1 MEHLHDA
8 AFLDSPMGT
17 SVKGTPEAL
26 AALTAEDVK
35 AFVAA
40 NVTAPRTVVAAA
52 GAVDEKAFAAAANA
66 AFAGLPAP
74 AAGSDI
80 DTAMTPAIFTGS
92 DKRIRFDNLP
102 VASVAIAFKGASH
115 DSKML
120 VPLMV
125 IEAYLGGFD
134 LADCPIP

>member
-1 MEHLHDA
+1 M
-8 AFLDSPMGT
+8 
-17 SVKGTPEAL
+17 
-26 AALTAEDVK
+26 
-35 AFVAA
+35 
-40 NVTAPRTVVAAA
+40 
-52 GAVDEKAFAAAANA
+52 
-66 AFAGLPAP
+66 
-74 AAGSDI
+74 GSDI